1 MSLLKELRQNEQ
13 AVTRLSANVYDPF
26 ERAYLDVR
34 GKEGRLLD
42 DEQVKRLPNALEDDL
57 HYKEWLCR
65 KHSSEQI
72 LGYLQGKGFDYS
84 DWLLDIGCGNGW
96 FSNLLAQ
103 TQRAN
108 VLAVDINQNEL
119 EQAARVFKRDNLY
132 FAYLDL
138 LRDKRLLEPMK
149 LICFNSSFQYF
160 DQPIELLDLCLSLLT
175 DDGEIHILDTPI
187 YSVEEVAAAKQR
199 SLDYYRQLHAD
210 NMIEFYQH
218 HSRSLFEGYK
228 VEWLYLPAKK
238 SQRRNTDSPFP
249 WLKISK

>member
-1 MSLLKELRQNEQ
+1 MSLLEELRQNDQ
-13 AVTRLSANVYDPF
+13 AVTFLSAKIGDPF
-26 ERAYLDVR
+26 ERAYINVR
-34 GKEGRLLD
+34 DKEGRLLD
-42 DEQVKRLPNALEDDL
+42 DEQVKRLPYALEDDP

-65 KHSSEQI
+65 LHSSQKV
-72 LGYLQGKGFDYS
+72 LRYLQGKDFNCS

-103 TQRAN
+103 TQTAN

-119 EQAARVFKRDNLY
+119 EQAARVFKCDNLY

-138 LRDKRLLEPMK
+138 LRDKRLLEPVK

-199 SLDYYRQLHAD
+199 SQDYYRQLHAD
-210 NMIEFYQH
+210 DMIDFYQH

-238 SQRRNTDSPFP
+238 PQRRSTDSPFP
-249 WLKISK
+249 WLKICK